1 MRRARSQLNKLIQQ
15 QAGNN
20 VGLNAPQS
28 PYAIGGEVDEIQ
40 RRLDALQFQQAG
52 MHASTAHLNDFA
64 PNLGFPQPMPSSGV
78 HQPVPQNQAFHQAV
92 PNPAF
97 QQPAINP
104 YAAANMAVEN
114 PGLYGGNLNNTPKN
128 TDAGN
133 PQLDTIKSALE
144 QMSSK
149 LQSINNANAASSNN
163 QNTALQQSEILKQ
176 HYNHINAEL
185 KELKASISGIASSDS
200 SNAGLEVIQQ
210 TLSANYQAIMQQ
222 LERSQNSGIDG
233 ALFSSALE
241 ASHKELS
248 QQIID
253 MKQSI
258 DATLSNPNIYAKT
271 LEVSHDDIT
280 KRLDDMHNALQ
291 TSITKPDLYVST
303 IENNHNEVLQ
313 QVSQLQQ
320 VIENLENGS
329 TEATQTDLSSIEMRL
344 EEITRAVVAL
354 SLNDGS
360 NNNLERIE
368 ARVSDIAKTLDG
380 FNESAT
386 QADNSKFDKLESKLS
401 DIANLMHSSSPDLNS
416 MEMQIGML
424 SEKLESFSSVS
435 TPIPQDTQADNAQF
449 DKLESKLS
457 DIANLV
463 HSSSP
468 DLNSMEAQIG
478 MLSEKLENFSSVS
491 TAIPQDAQADNA
503 KFDKLESKLSDIA
516 NLVHSSSPD
525 LNNVEAQIGILSEKL
540 ENFSS
545 ISTAAPLSNDENNA
559 LLQRMD
565 ELVSQISNTQTQS
578 NNDISNEMIAQQL
591 EQISGAVDRL
601 SMPVA
606 MDVSNDNGINE
617 VIIQQLE
624 QIAGAIDQLS
634 QPSAE
639 NMSAGQFASI
649 EQQLSEISNQLV
661 AAPSLGE
668 VSLDPIANRLS
679 GIEEQLGANRDITI
693 ELATKAAEDAVKM
706 SFQAMP
712 QPASGSSQLDTSVLG
727 SMSELLA
734 QLNQHAETNNATN
747 IEAFGAVT
755 QTLDLMV
762 KRLGKIES
770 DLVEYNSAP
779 QAMPAQVI
787 PAQVM
792 PAQASA
798 PDAPN
803 IVQSTE
809 EASIVQAEV
818 EAPIESQ
825 EIVKKV
831 RNPAADLVKAARL
844 SAATEQ
850 NVSKPKK
857 EPVVNTLVEQAPVDG
872 NQSVE
877 ELVSQ
882 GGEETTL
889 PEVETPAMAM
899 ESMPEI
905 QHHNESEQEIDPD
918 VALEPGTGGPDLAA
932 LVRQAN
938 DRRKNNKGTDIESSG
953 TDFIAAARRAAQAAA
968 QEAGAVEEEI
978 EEKKSKSLFASLP
991 ELFAK
996 RKKVIVMAAA
1006 AALFVALAVPLATQF
1021 FDGQNSEVASIDN
1034 NITIEKTVTEE
1045 AQQASVIPAQDT
1057 VSPVEIPSAETAIV
1071 DNTPVNSV
1079 SDIQSV
1085 NASGPELQE
1094 SPKEVNLA
1102 SVNLDENPTPTSFIN
1117 TEGLSF
1123 APSGLK
1129 DAVQKGEPAAIF
1141 EIGRRYTDGIG
1152 TKKDLKKASEWYE
1165 LAAQMGF
1172 APAQYIIGNFN
1183 EKGLGIEKNPA
1194 TAAEWYEQ
1202 AAKGGNI
1209 IAMHNLAVLTATPNA
1224 LSAEPDMNEAF
1235 KWFSNAADYG
1245 VRDSQVNA
1253 GIFHTKGLGT
1263 EVNLIEAYKWFA
1275 IAAKAGDKDAGNKRD
1290 VIINAIQPDQLEI
1303 AKALVKDWQ
1312 PLEVVKAANEVP
1324 VNEAWKSDQAVATA
1338 PKIKIDRN
1346 TIAQI
1351 QTLLSKVGFNA
1362 GAADGV
1368 MGQKTRNAIVAFQQK
1383 SGLPVNGRIDDKF
1396 LKALKAV
1403 AI

>member
-416 MEMQIGML
+416 MEAQIGML

-435 TPIPQDTQADNAQF
+435 TPIPQDTQADNAQ
-449 DKLESKLS
+449 
-457 DIANLV
+457 
-463 HSSSP
+463 
-468 DLNSMEAQIG
+468 
-478 MLSEKLENFSSVS
+478 
-491 TAIPQDAQADNA
+491 
-503 KFDKLESKLSDIA
+503 FDKLESKLSDIA

-606 MDVSNDNGINE
+606 MDVSDDNGINE

-850 NVSKPKK
+850 NASKPKK

-1057 VSPVEIPSAETAIV
+1057 VSPVVEIPSAETAIV

-1117 TEGLSF
+1117 TEGLNF

-1194 TAAEWYEQ
+1194 IAAEWYEQ